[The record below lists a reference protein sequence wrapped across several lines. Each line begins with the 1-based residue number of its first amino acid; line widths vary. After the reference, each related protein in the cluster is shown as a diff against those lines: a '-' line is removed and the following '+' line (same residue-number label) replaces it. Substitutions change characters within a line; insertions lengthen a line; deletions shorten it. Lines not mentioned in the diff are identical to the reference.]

1 MVFLYYIDNHTI
13 WVGKDKFEN
22 EELIHFS
29 QRFVNST
36 GMTLIWFHAD
46 KFSSPHAYV
55 RLNEGEIGVTK
66 NLQNICCQIVKEGSI
81 EGVKQNAIDVVYT
94 PATNLM
100 KTKTM
105 NPGQVSFYQRN
116 KSSVIRG
123 VKKDQQILKTI
134 EKMVQ
139 EVTMNDL
146 EVELEDILAQKK
158 NKSKGKKS
166 NDDWDDWDEEPKQH
180 QSQKTTKKSGVIDM
194 FGDIPKAEF
203 NPNMEDDFM

>member
-1 MVFLYYIDNHTI
+1 MVFLYIIDDHTI

-29 QRFVNST
+29 QRFVNAT
-36 GMTLIWFHAD
+36 GIQLVWYHAD

-55 RLNEGEIGVTK
+55 RLNDGEIGVSRR
-66 NLQNICCQIVKEGSI
+66 LQSICCQIVKEGSI

-100 KTKTM
+100 KTKAM
-105 NPGQVSFYQRN
+105 NPGQVSFHQHN
-116 KSSVIRG
+116 QASVVRG
-123 VKKDQQILKTI
+123 VRRDAQVLREV
-134 EKMVQ
+134 EKAMQ
-139 EVTMNDL
+139 EVAMSDL
-146 EVELEDILAQKK
+146 EAELDDLIAQKRNRAK
-158 NKSKGKKS
+158 VRRG
-166 NDDWDDWDEEPKQH
+166 NDDFGGAGAAPRAKR
-180 QSQKTTKKSGVIDM
+180 SGAVDM